1 MEDLTYA
8 AVEWEDSP
16 STNTP
21 INATNLKKMEKGIKD
36 VVSRA
41 NELKEKVENFSH
53 IGQIIMSTTLST
65 EASVIAVYGGSQW
78 MQIPGRFILGAGT
91 LDENHTYAAE
101 STGGEPEHTL
111 TVEEMPSH
119 RHGLVGALNHGFDS
133 YNIGSKADIGEGL
146 RYTQNTGGG
155 QAHNNMPPYFTAYIW
170 VRLA

>member
-1 MEDLTYA
+1 MEDLIYT

-78 MQIPGRFILGAGT
+78 MQIPGRFILGAGS
-91 LDENHTYAAE
+91 LDGNHTYTAE
-101 STGGEPEHTL
+101 STGGEPEHLL
-111 TVEEMPSH
+111 TIAEMPAHSH
-119 RHGLVGALNHGFDS
+119 VENARAFNKMDGSTGQTNGLIYGGD
-133 YNIGSKADIGEGL
+133 YRTEE
-146 RYTQNTGGG
+146 TGGS
-155 QAHNNMPPYFTAYIW
+155 QPHNNMPPYFTAYIW
-170 VRLA
+170 VRVA